1 MKTALLLVSCC
12 LEESRTRILEH
23 TVASL
28 EEQFKGSSRNI
39 HAFDNASTDEKALK
53 LLRRS
58 FETVIRSDRNV
69 GYWTAISCFLD
80 ALTSHDN
87 RPEYVYIIESDM
99 IHYDVSK
106 FHECI
111 DVLDKNADIGSV
123 RLHQYDVAN
132 CHLYDKDNPRSD
144 SKRNLWQ
151 SHTNKVTGEPVKLS
165 RITENVWSSTFL
177 TQLPALNRFDAL
189 RDVFEELKTMKSFSE
204 LDFQR
209 LYWKR
214 YQRTAI
220 LDGGMFHCDLNAY
233 GSDAIT
239 GSWTD
244 PTRLK
249 QLGYQTTR
257 QASITPSDQY
267 MVQLL

>member
-12 LEESRTRILEH
+12 LEESRTVVLEH
-23 TVASL
+23 TVQSL
-28 EEQFKGSSRNI
+28 KEQFVDGYRSI
-39 HAFDNASTDEKALK
+39 HVFDNASTDEQALK

-69 GYWTAISCFLD
+69 GYWTAVSCFLD
-80 ALTSHDN
+80 ALANHDTP
-87 RPEYVYIIESDM
+87 PEYVYIIESDM
-99 IHYDVSK
+99 IHYDVSR
-106 FHECI
+106 FQECTT
-111 DVLDKNADIGSV
+111 VLDENPDVGSV

-132 CHLYDKDNPRSD
+132 CHLFDKDNPRPD

-151 SHTNKVTGEPVKLS
+151 SHTNKISGEPVKLS
-165 RITENVWSSTFL
+165 RLTENVWSSTFL
-177 TQLPALNRFDAL
+177 TQLPALNRFKTML
-189 RDVFEELKTMKSFSE
+189 DVFETLKTMPTFSE

-214 YQRTAI
+214 YQKTAI

-233 GSDAIT
+233 GTDSIT

-267 MVQLL
+267 TVQLL